1 VDDIDFWV
9 GGLSEN
15 PILDGVVGS
24 TFGCIIINQFR
35 DLKRGDRYF
44 YETGNHAGSFTPGN
58 GKF

>member
-44 YETGNHAGSFTPGN
+44 YETGGQAGYL
-58 GKF
+58 K